1 MTQAMNEFLCA
12 LREAGSP
19 SWSGSVGD
27 RTLLVNAAAQMI
39 EELHRPECRGDV
51 ERWISAAENFVARAE
66 IAWRPAEKVN

>member
-1 MTQAMNEFLCA
+1 
-12 LREAGSP
+12 
-19 SWSGSVGD
+19 
-27 RTLLVNAAAQMI
+27 MI